1 MPAMQAVF
9 DSHALTLLEWGKV
22 LAAGL
27 LVFCVAELEK
37 FVVRRTRLTTR
48 LHLA

>member
-1 MPAMQAVF
+1 MQAII
-9 DSHALTLLEWGKV
+9 DSTNLTLLEWSKV

-37 FVVRRTRLTTR
+37 FIVRRTRFSAR
-48 LHLA
+48 LSLA